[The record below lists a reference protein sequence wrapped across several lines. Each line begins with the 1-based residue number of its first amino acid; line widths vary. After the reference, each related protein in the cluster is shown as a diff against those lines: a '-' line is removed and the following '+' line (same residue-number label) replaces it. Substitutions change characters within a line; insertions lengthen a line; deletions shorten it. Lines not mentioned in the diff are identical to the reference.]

1 MKPITRR
8 ISLLLCLSM
17 LLGLM
22 LTAIGCGKADDANGE
37 QTTTPGADQTTT
49 GPADTSDTATTTT
62 APEVDPYEPAEENFG
77 DANGNPTDFT
87 IAVRAGRYGYLF
99 DDGTSA
105 ERVNSAAYQR
115 NAMIEERYNIKIGIV
130 EIESTADAWNTSLL
144 TSDGAYDLACFD
156 YWWGIEQ
163 NGLMYDL
170 MSLPEID
177 VTDPHWYSG
186 WNDNVTI
193 NNKLFSIAGDATLEI
208 LENIEILFFNKDMA
222 EAYKL
227 DLYQTVEDGKWTL
240 DKMKEINVLVAENL
254 DNDQTADDI
263 YGALYD
269 VHSVPAQLYAAGLQL
284 SQIQADGSIAI
295 SSNKEQIVSV
305 TEAVTSLLHSG
316 GVRYDSNTARSSKN
330 QGLTLFTNGSA
341 MFYATALYLGQSLR
355 SANTAFD
362 YGVLVPPKF
371 DEASEY
377 ITSCYGASLFGIPL
391 SVKDVHRSA
400 VILDA
405 INYYSNDT
413 VVDAFYEIVLK
424 YQVADSEEDANMIQ
438 MARDTLYVEF
448 AFIQSLS
455 SLSSVKNAAINNT
468 PIASALA
475 ATLKVSQ
482 NELKKLTAAYQ

>member
-1 MKPITRR
+1 MKPIIRH
-8 ISLLLCLSM
+8 ISMLLCLAM

-22 LTAIGCGKADDANGE
+22 LTAIGCGKADDNTAD
-37 QTTTPGADQTTT
+37 TTTAPANQDTTAAAD
-49 GPADTSDTATTTT
+49 ASDTTTT

-87 IAVRAGRYGYLF
+87 IAVRAARYGYLF

-105 ERVNSAAYQR
+105 ERVNAAAYQR
-115 NAMIEERYNIKIGIV
+115 NVMIEERYNIKIGIV
-130 EIESTADAWNTSLL
+130 EIESTADKWNTSLL

-163 NGLMYDL
+163 NGLLYDL

-177 VTDPHWYSG
+177 VTDPHWYPG

-208 LENIEILFFNKDMA
+208 LENIEILFFNKDIA

-227 DLYQTVEDGKWTL
+227 DLYKEVDDGKWTI
-240 DKMKEINVLVAENL
+240 DRMKEVNVLVSENL
-254 DNDQTADDI
+254 DNNTTEDDV

-269 VHSVPAQLYAAGLQL
+269 VHSVPTQLYAAGLQL
-284 SQIQADGSIAI
+284 SQIQNDGSIAI
-295 SSNKEQIVSV
+295 ASDKERIVAV
-305 TEAVTSLLHSG
+305 TEAVASLINGG
-316 GVRYDSNTARSSKN
+316 GVRYDSNTARATGNKGMSI
-330 QGLTLFTNGSA
+330 FTNGNA
-341 MFYATALYLGQSLR
+341 LFYATALYLGKTLR
-355 SANTAFD
+355 SSETSFD

-391 SVKDVHRSA
+391 SVKDAHRSA

-424 YQVADSEEDANMIQ
+424 YQVADSEEDANMIE

-448 AFIQSLS
+448 AFIQTLS
-455 SLSSVKNAAINNT
+455 AYGSVKNAAINGT

-482 NELKKLTAAYQ
+482 KELLNFTAAYQ